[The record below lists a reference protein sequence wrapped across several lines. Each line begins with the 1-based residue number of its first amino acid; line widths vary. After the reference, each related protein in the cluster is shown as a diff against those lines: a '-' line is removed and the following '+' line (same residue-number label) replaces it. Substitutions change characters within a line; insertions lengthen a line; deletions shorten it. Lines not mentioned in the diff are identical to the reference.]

1 MNPETK
7 EEYVKILSISDKDII
22 RPLGSALYRCR
33 CLVSVLCPTE
43 KDELNVKKK
52 IHFLYVLILRPSGYS
67 QDLLTTE
74 KHLSDFHFKKIF
86 AYQINLW
93 ETLV

>member
-1 MNPETK
+1 MNLENK
-7 EEYVKILSISDKDII
+7 EEDVKILNISHKDII

-52 IHFLYVLILRPSGYS
+52 VHFLYVLILKPSGYS

-74 KHLSDFHFKKIF
+74 KYLSNFHFKKVL